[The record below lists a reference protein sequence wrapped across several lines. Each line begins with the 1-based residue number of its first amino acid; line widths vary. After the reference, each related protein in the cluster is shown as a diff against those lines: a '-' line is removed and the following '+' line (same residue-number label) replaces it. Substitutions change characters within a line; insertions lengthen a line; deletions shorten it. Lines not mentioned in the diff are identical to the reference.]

1 MTKRILTPVLIVG
14 FLAACSS
21 NESNRSPEQKEMDIQ
36 SAVALEESR
45 DGSSQ
50 TYKKNESGS
59 MPFISSSAVKLN
71 PGDSLHRFVRTAD
84 LKFRVDDVVESTY
97 AIEDFAARH
106 NGYVE
111 KTNLASTVNSQ
122 TEIRIS
128 EDSSMQITDYTV
140 TNTITLRVPFQK
152 MDTLL
157 KDIAT
162 TVEYLDYRNI
172 KARNVSFDLLSNQLT
187 QLRSERMQQRVGNA
201 IATSNST
208 ATDKTT
214 AAEALARQEQSADEA
229 FIENKR
235 MEDKISYATI
245 ELKLYQKNEQHYH
258 KIAIVPAVD
267 EYQPGFGTRAANAF
281 ETGWNILVEFLL
293 LLARLWVLLLFALIG
308 YFLYRRSRKNKKTPL
323 PETAAKS

>member
-1 MTKRILTPVLIVG
+1 MTKRILTPALILG

-21 NESNRSPEQKEMDIQ
+21 NESNRSPEQKESYIQ
-36 SAVALEESR
+36 SAASSEESR
-45 DGSSQ
+45 DGSSRGF
-50 TYKKNESGS
+50 KKNESGS
-59 MPFISSSAVKLN
+59 MPFISSSAARVN
-71 PGDSLHRFVRTAD
+71 IGDSLHRFVRSAD

-97 AIEDFAARH
+97 AIEDFTARH

-111 KTNLASTVNSQ
+111 KTNLASTVNNQ

-128 EDSSMQITDYTV
+128 ADSSMQITDFTV

-162 TVEYLDYRNI
+162 TVEYMDYRNI
-172 KARNVSFDLLSNQLT
+172 RARNVSFDLLSNQLT

-201 IATSNST
+201 IATSRST

-214 AAEALARQEQSADEA
+214 AAEALAQQEQSADEA

-245 ELKLYQKNEQHYH
+245 ELQLYQKNEQQYH
-258 KIAIVPAVD
+258 KIAMIPSVD
-267 EYQPGFGTRAANAF
+267 EYQPGFGERAGDAL
-281 ETGWNILVEFLL
+281 ETGWNILVELVLFLT
-293 LLARLWVLLLFALIG
+293 RLWVFVLFGFIAYL
-308 YFLYRRSRKNKKTPL
+308 LYRRSRKNKRTQSV
-323 PETAAKS
+323 ETAAKS

>member
-1 MTKRILTPVLIVG
+1 MTKRILTPTLIVG

-21 NESNRSPEQKEMDIQ
+21 NESNRSPEQKETYVQ
-36 SAVALEESR
+36 SAASLEESR
-45 DGSSQ
+45 GNRQ
-50 TYKKNESGS
+50 AYKKEESGS
-59 MPFISSSAVKLN
+59 MPFISSSAAQLN
-71 PGDSLHRFVRTAD
+71 AGDSLHRFVRTAD

-97 AIEDFAARH
+97 AIEDFTARH

-128 EDSSMQITDYTV
+128 EDSSMQITDFTV
-140 TNTITLRVPFQK
+140 MNTITLRVPFQK

-201 IATSNST
+201 VATSNST

-214 AAEALARQEQSADEA
+214 AAEALAQQEQSADEA
-229 FIENKR
+229 LIENKR

-245 ELKLYQKNEQHYH
+245 ELQLYQKNEQHYH
-258 KIAIVPAVD
+258 KMAIVPAVD
-267 EYQPGFGTRAANAF
+267 EYQPGFGTRVATAF
-281 ETGWNILVEFLL
+281 ETGWNMLMEFLL

-308 YFLYRRSRKNKKTPL
+308 YYLYRRSKKNKKTPL